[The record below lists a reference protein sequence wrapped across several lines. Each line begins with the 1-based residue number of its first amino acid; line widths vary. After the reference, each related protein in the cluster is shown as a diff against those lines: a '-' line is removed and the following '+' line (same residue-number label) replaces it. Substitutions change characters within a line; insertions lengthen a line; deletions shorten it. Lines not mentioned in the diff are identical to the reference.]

1 MKQKKIKS
9 IQEWIPIQGIPKTGS
24 IKLKNHELI
33 KILKV
38 NSINFSLKT
47 EFEKETILN
56 SYKILLKTCNF
67 PFQIIVQSTKEDLT
81 LQEKA
86 IKEKNENESEKIKKI
101 AKNYLNYIKQLND
114 QKKSSRK
121 NFFII
126 LKSEIENTEM
136 QEDDLKEKYM
146 KIKECL
152 SRCGNTVYEITE
164 KEEILNL
171 LKSFLNPRSI
181 LYDKK

>member
-9 IQEWIPIQGIPKTGS
+9 IQEWIPIQGILKTGS

-86 IKEKNENESEKIKKI
+86 IK
-101 AKNYLNYIKQLND
+101 
-114 QKKSSRK
+114 
-121 NFFII
+121 
-126 LKSEIENTEM
+126 
-136 QEDDLKEKYM
+136 
-146 KIKECL
+146 C
-152 SRCGNTVYEITE
+152 
-164 KEEILNL
+164 
-171 LKSFLNPRSI
+171 
-181 LYDKK
+181 